1 MADKENS
8 VDEKKVVAS
17 VKSVL
22 SNKTV
27 RIVVTAITAAGVGFL
42 IAGGS
47 TVAGI
52 NDLVKDVA
60 IAVAAVASVISAIL
74 SN

>member
-1 MADKENS
+1 MPDKDNS
-8 VDEKKVVAS
+8 SEVAKKAVTS
-17 VKSVL
+17 VKSIL
-22 SNKTV
+22 SNKTARV
-27 RIVVTAITAAGVGFL
+27 VVTAITAAGVGFL

-74 SN
+74 S